1 MEILAE
7 LLEHKMEQAL
17 IWFFSMWW
25 YWLPAGLGF
34 AFRFGLLKYKI
45 LDSELRVKAILRDIG
60 IIALLSLAWNL
71 MNENKLEDNAGVM
84 VFVLTMVYIFYGIA
98 KDCEETGGTT
108 ESLLL
113 IVKGVFVT
121 ALSFQTLTGTVAGAV
136 FTCVLAG
143 LAYKVWF
150 GVEKKTDLFEI
161 FFLCMEA
168 ILLSLYTEINH
179 VEGLLFVFL
188 FVFFE
193 ETAIF
198 LLNYLLKYITA
209 HILDEADDYDF

>member
-1 MEILAE
+1 
-7 LLEHKMEQAL
+7 MEQAL

-84 VFVLTMVYIFYGIA
+84 VFALTMVYIFYGIA
-98 KDCEETGGTT
+98 KDCEDIGGTT

-121 ALSFQTLTGTVAGAV
+121 ALSFQTLIGTATGAA
-136 FTCVLAG
+136 FTCILAG
-143 LAYKVWF
+143 LAYKLWF

-161 FFLCMEA
+161 VFLCMEA
-168 ILLSLYTEINH
+168 ILLSLYTEINN

-209 HILDEADDYDF
+209 HILGEADDYDFDV